1 MDKEIFYINSILV
14 ETDEGLTTSEISKL
28 LFEKFNIKVS
38 RQIVKNYLWSYFRN
52 IIEYNKSEFSYKLSK
67 KSFLSDD
74 IFVQSVEKSPRMISA
89 NFKNGKLELSYD
101 KSKSIEDLVK
111 AIGVINFSFSQK
123 KKQTDLI
130 KQINRIIE
138 QDEPWEVSGYRI
150 NSEYSW

>member
-1 MDKEIFYINSILV
+1 MDKEIYYINTILL
-14 ETDEGLTTSEISKL
+14 ETEEGLSTSEISKL

-52 IIEYNKSEFSYKLSK
+52 IIQYNSSDYTYKLSQ

-74 IFVQSVEKSPRMISA
+74 ILVKSIEKSPRMISA
-89 NFKNGKLELSYD
+89 NFENGKLELSYN
-101 KSKSIEDLVK
+101 KSKSIESLVK
-111 AIGVINFSFSQK
+111 ALGIINFSYSPK

-138 QDEPWEVSGYRI
+138 QDEL
-150 NSEYSW
+150 